1 VVLNYFYKL
10 IAMDNDNSMA
20 YSISQ
25 SFQGGNMPAP
35 PQFLYKQI
43 YIHPQEADRIAE
55 EIRNLI
61 QRLEKEHAGL
71 DTSFL
76 HGVYGWLGHQKDLFW
91 EEARPRIRKLAEF
104 MDMLR
109 IRENYYRTLMVE
121 VWEKYDNPEWEV
133 YMKAQN

>member
-61 QRLEKEHAGL
+61 ERLEKEHAGL

-76 HGVYGWLGHQKDLFW
+76 PKGPILGRGPATHQKIGGVYGYAANTGELLPYVDGGGLGKVRQS
-91 EEARPRIRKLAEF
+91 
-104 MDMLR
+104 
-109 IRENYYRTLMVE
+109 
-121 VWEKYDNPEWEV
+121 
-133 YMKAQN
+133 